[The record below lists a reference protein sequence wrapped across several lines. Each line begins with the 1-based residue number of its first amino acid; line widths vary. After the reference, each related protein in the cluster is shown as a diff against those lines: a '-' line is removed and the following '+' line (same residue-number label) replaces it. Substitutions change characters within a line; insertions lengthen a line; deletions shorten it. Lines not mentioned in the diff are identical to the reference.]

1 MSTIEVIIGE
11 QNSDAQAWF
20 QKTLGLFGQQNNISV
35 KGTFYNWEDLWHE
48 LLNIGIYR
56 RGPDLA
62 EVGTTW
68 MESLA
73 AMNAL
78 RPFSKKE
85 VGTIGGEAAFLPT
98 SWKTASIGKNSEV
111 WGIPF
116 RADVRVIYYWK
127 DIVEKAGIDPEK
139 DFSSPAALH
148 KAFKTL
154 QTSLKYPWATVA
166 DPKDHNTLSIPASW
180 VWAKGGD
187 FISADGKSVAFN
199 HPEAL
204 EGLNDFF
211 SLRKFIP
218 PSDVFYTNAKVLE
231 LFAAREIAACVGGP
245 WILPHIQNHP
255 LAKELAPMLGVTL
268 PPGPAF
274 VGGSVL
280 VIGEY
285 TRSPNDATELIRHLC
300 KPEIQTQLSSY
311 PGFLPVSVASW
322 EETILKRPHYP
333 IFNRALTMGR
343 PLPVIRL
350 WGMIEER
357 LMTSLAQIW
366 AALDED
372 PSADVMKTIKSRLDP
387 LADRLNMTLSS

>member
-1 MSTIEVIIGE
+1 MSIEIKTPRMNPG
-11 QNSDAQAWF
+11 AQAWL
-20 QKTLGLFGQQNNISV
+20 QQTLGQFSQQSHITV
-35 KGTFYNWEDLWHE
+35 KNSLYSWEGIWHE

-56 RGPDLA
+56 RGPDLT

-85 VGTIGGEAAFLPT
+85 VSAIGGETAFLPA
-98 SWKTASIGKNSEV
+98 SWKTAFIGKNSEV

-127 DIVEKAGIDPEK
+127 DMVEKAGIDPEK

-148 KAFKTL
+148 KTLKTL
-154 QTSLKYPWATVA
+154 QTSLKYPWAVVTHPQ
-166 DPKDHNTLSIPASW
+166 DNNTLYTAASW

-187 FISADGKSVAFN
+187 FISANGNSVAFN
-199 HPEAL
+199 CPEAL

-211 SLRKFIP
+211 RLREFMP
-218 PSDVFYTNAKVLE
+218 PAGSGFTHAQLLE
-231 LFAAREIAACVGGP
+231 MFTAREIAAFVGGS
-245 WILPHIQNHP
+245 WTLSYLQDHH
-255 LAKELAPMLGVTL
+255 LSKELAPLLGVTL

-274 VGGSVL
+274 VGGTVL
-280 VIGEY
+280 VIWEY
-285 TRSPNDATELIRHLC
+285 TRSPDEAVELIRYLC
-300 KPEIQTQLSSY
+300 KPEIQAQLSSH
-311 PGFLPVSVASW
+311 PGLLPVNVVSW
-322 EETILKRPHYP
+322 KETTLQRPYYQV
-333 IFNRALTMGR
+333 FNRALASGR
-343 PLPVIRL
+343 PLLAIRL
-350 WGMIEER
+350 SGMIEER
-357 LMTSLAQIW
+357 LTAALGQIW

-372 PSADVMKTIKSRLDP
+372 RSVDVEKTIKSSLDP